1 MSKKRFIV
9 CYDYGSGGVWGFVL
23 ARSKEEIFDKY
34 PELTV
39 IDAIPAWMTN
49 DYMGGPMKSRMFDID
64 DIDRPAWLASA

>member
-1 MSKKRFIV
+1 
-9 CYDYGSGGVWGFVL
+9 L